1 MYGRDTSMRFAS
13 SVWGGKGSHLITT
26 TMYLSTGKSGFFHFF
41 LIVGNSGSAPKPAFA
56 DAEAVSEVTLRVY
69 ATDFQA

>member
-1 MYGRDTSMRFAS
+1 ME
-13 SVWGGKGSHLITT
+13 GSDLIAT

-41 LIVGNSGSAPKPAFA
+41 LIVGNRGTAPKPAFA
-56 DAEAVSEVTLRVY
+56 DAEAVSEVTLRVS